1 MRLTKINN
9 KLLQF
14 KLATCPHENIFNIIK
29 EALFESER
37 EVDDLHIDEHD
48 AYSVDKDS
56 LFYQKQKVV
65 DDHIEDLG
73 VYNKLIK
80 VWYYNCFNPALIA
93 TEGKI
98 KREDY
103 GIRE

>member
-1 MRLTKINN
+1 
-9 KLLQF
+9 
-14 KLATCPHENIFNIIK
+14 
-29 EALFESER
+29 LFESER

-48 AYSVDKDS
+48 AYSVDKDN
-56 LFYQKQKVV
+56 LFYQKQKIV
-65 DDHIEDLG
+65 DDSIEELG

-80 VWYYNCFNPALIA
+80 VWYYNCFPALIA
-93 TEGKI
+93 NEGKI